1 MRVPTDPDKRAKELA
16 DARKVLVVIAE
27 DDPRRIW
34 WESVVEAYEGNES
47 QADPAP
53 KPTRAARA
61 TVGVMDVTIT
71 PGPDGELGTPDDTV
85 TITTGNK

>member
-1 MRVPTDPDKRAKELA
+1 MRVPTDPDKRANELA
-16 DARKVLVVIAE
+16 DARKVLAVIAE

-34 WESVVEAYEGNES
+34 WESVVEAYEGHE
-47 QADPAP
+47 P
-53 KPTRAARA
+53 RAARA